1 MPLIQRMHYSVD
13 YVSFSINKME
23 DRIMSTLKAFN
34 NKVVSYADELLRFS
48 KLERILAFLCLF
60 IPLILRTID
69 GKFRES
75 ISAYAY
81 MQANQV
87 YVFLLSLAAMLF
99 VVNGTIYA
107 RKWYNTVLGISLAGV
122 ALFPS
127 LDFIYLH
134 YSFAIVF
141 FLGSTFVIVWYTSR
155 KQLWIKIGIALG
167 IVFSLVFHFIFHL
180 ITLLVAEWIAFAIIA
195 VHYILESSKK
205 LD

>member
-1 MPLIQRMHYSVD
+1 MSNLK
-13 YVSFSINKME
+13 SFQ
-23 DRIMSTLKAFN
+23 
-34 NKVVSYADELLRFS
+34 NKVIFYTDELLRFS
-48 KLERILAFLCLF
+48 KLERILAVICLF
-60 IPLILRTID
+60 IPLILRLID
-69 GKFRES
+69 GEFRES

-81 MQANQV
+81 MQDNQV

-127 LDFIYLH
+127 MDFVYLH
-134 YSFAIVF
+134 YAFAVVF
-141 FLGSTFVIVWYTSR
+141 FLGSAFVIVWYTSR
-155 KQLWIKIGIALG
+155 KQLWIKIGIAAG

-195 VHYILESSKK
+195 VHYILESYKK